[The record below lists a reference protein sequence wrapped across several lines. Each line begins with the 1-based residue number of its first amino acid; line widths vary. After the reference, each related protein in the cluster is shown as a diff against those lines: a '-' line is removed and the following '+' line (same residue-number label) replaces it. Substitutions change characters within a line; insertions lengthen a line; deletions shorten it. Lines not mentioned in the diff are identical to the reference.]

1 MTFHYVSSYHIL
13 TGEEAHAF
21 KHGMNRHLLF
31 FVFILETAK
40 YSFRTMQRAIL
51 LQTEPTK
58 AKKRILTEFS
68 VKATELA
75 NSLLRQRKSRKLM
88 DLHRETYS
96 DSKLSTS
103 FNSQVICEIIRTIV
117 KAKGS
122 SLKAITVKFNVPRS
136 GKTFSLSRDFVRL
149 SLYSSNPVSV
159 PIRKNRNW
167 QRYKSLLDNGWTCKT
182 YGLTCDCQIVAF
194 LNSPEKEI
202 PARKNVVGVDVN
214 SKCYAVSVINP
225 EGKVLKQLYFG
236 KDIWVKRKRIMARRE
251 KLQSL
256 ADKGSHKAVQ
266 SLRKLRTDEQNFI
279 KNRTCEVVR
288 DITNLAVEYDADIAI
303 ENLKRFSPKGRRFN
317 KEVLRMPILLFKTT
331 MEARCFDKNI
341 TLTTIDPYHT
351 SKWCTHCGAVS
362 KGHSAG
368 NYALFKCKCGQVV
381 NSDRKASLAIA
392 VKSLVVRN
400 QHGSEQTCFFQFTAS
415 RVPVNGLLRS
425 CEPLVSDVV
434 HSESM
439 VRNAHTL

>member
-1 MTFHYVSSYHIL
+1 
-13 TGEEAHAF
+13 
-21 KHGMNRHLLF
+21 
-31 FVFILETAK
+31 
-40 YSFRTMQRAIL
+40 MQRAIL

-75 NSLLRQRKSRKLM
+75 NSLLKQRKSKKLM

-96 DSKLSTS
+96 ASKLSTS
-103 FNSQVICEIIRTIV
+103 FNSQVICDIERAVI
-117 KAKGS
+117 ASKGHV
-122 SLKAITVKFNVPRS
+122 LKGITVKFNVPRNARA
-136 GKTFSLSRDFVRL
+136 FSLSYDFVELGIKPKQRIA
-149 SLYSSNPVSV
+149 V
-159 PIRKNRNW
+159 PLRKNRNW
-167 QRYKSLLDNGWTCKT
+167 QRYKDLLTIGWTCKT
-182 YGLTCDCQIVAF
+182 YGLTTNGQVVAF
-194 LNSPEKEI
+194 LNSPEREI
-202 PARKNVVGVDVN
+202 PARRNVIGVDVN
-214 SKCYAVSVINP
+214 SKCYAVSVLTP
-225 EGKVLKQLYFG
+225 DGKVLKQLYFG
-236 KDIWVKRKRIMARRE
+236 KDIWVKRKRIMARRD
-251 KLQSL
+251 KLRSL
-256 ADKGSHKAVQ
+256 ADKGSHKAAQ
-266 SLRKLRTDEQNFI
+266 TLRKLRTDEQNFI

-368 NYALFKCKCGQVV
+368 NYTLFKCKCGQVV

-425 CEPLVSDVV
+425 CEPLVSDAV
-434 HSESM
+434 HLESM